1 MFLRIRLLVTALLVS
16 VALAPTVSADVSS
29 VKIVERNLLEDGRH
43 FGNIGAYEEIVGKI
57 TIAIDP
63 DESLNQ
69 VIINLDRAPR
79 NDQGLIEATADLV
92 ILSPVDP
99 QRGNGVALVDIS
111 NRGRRTALAFNRGGT
126 GPYGD
131 GFLMNQGFT
140 IIWVGWEFDV
150 EPNPGAIRI
159 EVPSVDGFPVGGL
172 GFAAVRD
179 AASWIKYEKQA
190 VVTADHV
197 LSFGSSQSGRFL
209 RSFLYLGFNTD
220 ESGRQVFDG
229 VIPHIA
235 GASRINL
242 NHPGA
247 SPISLGMFDATS
259 FPFADAA
266 LRDPVTGV
274 IDGTL
279 GNDRSRVNQPLI
291 FYTNSGVEYWGGG
304 RVAALVHTTPD
315 GTEDLTLPDNIRSYF
330 FAGTQHGPGP
340 FPPSTTGNGQELRNP
355 TDYWWNMRALL
366 LALTDWVVDGVA
378 PPTSQYP
385 SFAQGNLVT
394 PTDVNFPTLP
404 NVRSPHDRTAGA
416 RVENHWLN
424 VKDDKGVS
432 LPMFVP
438 QVDDDGNETS
448 GILHPEVSVP
458 LATYTGWNFSDPDH
472 GDPDTLVSLAGSY
485 IPFSSTRT
493 QRETRRDPR
502 LAIEERYPSRQ
513 NFLTRIEDAGLLLVK
528 ERYLLEA
535 DLPSILKRA
544 AEHWDLLMEAR

>member
-1 MFLRIRLLVTALLVS
+1 M
-16 VALAPTVSADVSS
+16 
-29 VKIVERNLLEDGRH
+29 LEDGRR
-43 FGNIGAYEEIVGKI
+43 FGNTGAYEEVVGKI
-57 TIAIDP
+57 TFAIDP
-63 DESLNQ
+63 TESLNQ

-79 NDQGLIEATADLV
+79 NDQGLVEATADLV
-92 ILSPVDP
+92 ILSPIDP
-99 QRGNGVALVDIS
+99 QQGNGVALVDIA
-111 NRGRRTALAFNRGGT
+111 NRGRRTALAFNRGGSGT
-126 GPYGD
+126 YGD

-150 EPNPGAIRI
+150 EPNPGAIRL
-159 EVPSVDGFPVGGL
+159 EVPSVDSFPVGGL

-179 AASWIKYEKQA
+179 TASWIKYDNQA
-190 VVTADHV
+190 VVNADHV

-209 RSFLYLGFNTD
+209 RTFLYLGFNTNK
-220 ESGRQVFDG
+220 SGQQVFDG
-229 VIPHIA
+229 MIPHIA

-242 NHPGA
+242 NQPGA

-266 LRDPVTGV
+266 LRDPVTGI

-279 GNDRSRVNQPLI
+279 GNDRSRMNQPLI
-291 FYTNSGVEYWGGG
+291 FYSNSGVEYWGGG
-304 RVAALVHTTPD
+304 RVAALIHTTPD
-315 GTEDLTLPDNIRSYF
+315 GTSDLTLPDNIRSYF
-330 FAGTQHGPGP
+330 FAGTQHGPSP
-340 FPPSTTGNGQELRNP
+340 FPPSTTGNGQEMRNP

-366 LALTDWVVDGVA
+366 LALTDWVVDRVE

-394 PTDVNFPTLP
+394 PADMNFPTMP

-424 VKDDKGVS
+424 GKDDKGVA

-448 GILHPEVSVP
+448 GIRHPEVSVP
-458 LATYTGWNFSDPDH
+458 LATYTGWNFSDPDR
-472 GDPDTLVSLAGSY
+472 GDPDTLVPLAGSY

-493 QRETRRDPR
+493 QREAQRDPR
-502 LAIEERYPSRQ
+502 QAIEERYPSKTSYLELINEVAEKLVIDGYLLEEDIPQ
-513 NFLTRIEDAGLLLVK
+513 VVEDAGQ
-528 ERYLLEA
+528 R
-535 DLPSILKRA
+535 
-544 AEHWDLLMEAR
+544 WDAFQH